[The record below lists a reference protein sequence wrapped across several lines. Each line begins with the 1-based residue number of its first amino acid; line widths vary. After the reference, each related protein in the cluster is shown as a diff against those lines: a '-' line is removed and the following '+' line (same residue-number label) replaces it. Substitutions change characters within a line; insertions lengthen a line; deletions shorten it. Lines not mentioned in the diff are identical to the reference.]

1 MSDGLNDGCSICA
14 DAINAQP
21 RTDRPVGRCLAMV
34 ARVFTEIQPLKM
46 FALLLT
52 LQLWNA
58 FTTMNDN
65 VKTFYETVKR
75 LSAPLRN
82 NF

>member
-34 ARVFTEIQPLKM
+34 ARVFTEIQPLKI
-46 FALLLT
+46 LLYWLHCQRT
-52 LQLWNA
+52 PLGRGLLQ
-58 FTTMNDN
+58 
-65 VKTFYETVKR
+65 
-75 LSAPLRN
+75 
-82 NF
+82 